1 MKKIITRNKDFHSFL
16 LIGLSV
22 IFLVVNLQVLFPWH
36 LYNSNNFDD
45 ETPEGADFVYYLDGA
60 KSIAEFHLFKKLN
73 NKKQPIVAA
82 RSVNKNDL
90 KSYYDWVAIAYPN
103 PSFKFGYSLI
113 SAIVTYTIPDIF
125 FEKIIPRLAF
135 ANLVFAFA
143 IIILIYYIVYDI
155 TKSYMCSFFSV
166 LFQIFDNFNIHNN
179 FAYMSH
185 TSSGLLFSLIAS
197 LLILKS
203 NPSSLSLFSVGMC
216 LVFASLCSSH
226 MLVFNISLF
235 FLYLLF
241 YFKNIFPTN
250 RKIKPIIF
258 YLLGAL
264 FWPIYI
270 LIVENV
276 CQFKQIG
283 IPTFLEQYKGYSQGV
298 KSLIATY
305 SIFERQIWDLSL
317 WNFSF
322 YPLLLISFIILWKRK
337 NKLLKYF
344 RENKGAADA
353 KAIILLISAA
363 IFVAM
368 NCFVSQPIIR
378 AIVPSLIF
386 LNIIFG
392 CLVGSVLNQGPVWK
406 VFVILVVFSL
416 VINFELYNTVINKNI
431 KALTATRLV
440 NSRKIVQLSGQDE
453 FWKYTHIFY
462 KKGGN
467 YKIPQGIYKN
477 FSMSVSDYAKSVHNQ
492 IDSENQFLEL
502 NPMDLIEAYSHSR
515 RWIPQFQ
522 PLRENIATERTIQ
535 NDFKLFFEI
544 FELAKE
550 SKVNIYCERVLCWN
564 PIMFDQEYNYI
575 YGVKGK
581 VKPYLV
587 GTSLEG
593 LDFKSIYYVKISD
606 IISAGKAGKK

>member
-1 MKKIITRNKDFHSFL
+1 M
-16 LIGLSV
+16 
-22 IFLVVNLQVLFPWH
+22 
-36 LYNSNNFDD
+36 
-45 ETPEGADFVYYLDGA
+45 
-60 KSIAEFHLFKKLN
+60 
-73 NKKQPIVAA
+73 
-82 RSVNKNDL
+82 
-90 KSYYDWVAIAYPN
+90 
-103 PSFKFGYSLI
+103 
-113 SAIVTYTIPDIF
+113 
-125 FEKIIPRLAF
+125 
-135 ANLVFAFA
+135 
-143 IIILIYYIVYDI
+143 
-155 TKSYMCSFFSV
+155 
-166 LFQIFDNFNIHNN
+166 
-179 FAYMSH
+179 
-185 TSSGLLFSLIAS
+185 
-197 LLILKS
+197 
-203 NPSSLSLFSVGMC
+203 
-216 LVFASLCSSH
+216 
-226 MLVFNISLF
+226 
-235 FLYLLF
+235 
-241 YFKNIFPTN
+241 
-250 RKIKPIIF
+250 
-258 YLLGAL
+258 
-264 FWPIYI
+264 
-270 LIVENV
+270 
-276 CQFKQIG
+276 
-283 IPTFLEQYKGYSQGV
+283 
-298 KSLIATY
+298 KSLITTY

-322 YPLLLISFIILWKRK
+322 YPLLFISFIILWKRK
-337 NKLLKYF
+337 NNLLKYY
-344 RENKGAADA
+344 RENRSAADA

-363 IFVAM
+363 IFIAI
-368 NCFVSQPIIR
+368 NCFVSQPIVR
-378 AIVPSLIF
+378 AVVPSLFF

-392 CLVGSVLNQGPVWK
+392 CLVGSVINEGPVWRGI
-406 VFVILVVFSL
+406 VILVVISL

-431 KALTATRLV
+431 KALTVTRLV

-492 IDSENQFLEL
+492 IDSENQLLEV
-502 NPMDLIEAYSHSR
+502 NPFDLIEAYSHSR